1 MTTGKTIALTR
12 RTFVLRKEGELG
24 MHNCAKRYR
33 DGRQTEGK
41 CVNNKREEMKKKE
54 KMKVETNLY
63 VSL

>member
-1 MTTGKTIALTR
+1 
-12 RTFVLRKEGELG
+12 